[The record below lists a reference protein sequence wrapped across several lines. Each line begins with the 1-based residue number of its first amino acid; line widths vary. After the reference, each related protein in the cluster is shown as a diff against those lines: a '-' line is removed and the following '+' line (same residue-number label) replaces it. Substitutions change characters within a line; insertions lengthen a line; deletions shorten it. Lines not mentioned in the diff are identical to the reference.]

1 MSELASATHASYV
14 APSSAQ
20 GVGHARSLL
29 LPLLFYVFRCAECE
43 LRQLPAAPDELSS
56 ADPSSELSHLLRFR
70 LETLNRSRYTCFN
83 SPSPSNVRSISTP
96 SAYQSLLRLPS
107 MGLKISH
114 RPPGSLL
121 VLDLTVIRPRNGCHV
136 LALSHIAFA
145 LLIIIAEFQNNGFD
159 TNNLSQSSY
168 RTCVLHKTYPPG
180 CIDTVGP
187 YMRSQIKQKT
197 GPIVI

>member
-1 MSELASATHASYV
+1 MPAAPESTGARRRNVSELASATHASYV

-43 LRQLPAAPDELSS
+43 LRQLPAAPDELAS
-56 ADPSSELSHLLRFR
+56 ADPSSELSNLLRFR

-83 SPSPSNVRSISTP
+83 SPSPSIVRSISTP

-114 RPPGSLL
+114 RLL
-121 VLDLTVIRPRNGCHV
+121 QHSMRGCLCLETVYQGQFEH
-136 LALSHIAFA
+136 S
-145 LLIIIAEFQNNGFD
+145 
-159 TNNLSQSSY
+159 
-168 RTCVLHKTYPPG
+168 TCVPRAR
-180 CIDTVGP
+180 VFW
-187 YMRSQIKQKT
+187 
-197 GPIVI
+197 